1 MTLPSGACCFLAAV
15 MVAMT
20 QVVADLHILQ
30 WNPHWQCFV
39 WNQHDCRKEAIS
51 ELTRMLESMDVD
63 FANIIE
69 FDDAHSLPVPSAWKS
84 LQAECG
90 PDRVALLYNQQRWR
104 PSRTDGTLQVGC
116 MDYRDRPFIVQA
128 FEALPPS
135 NGSSAGSRRPRLPRV
150 IVIGAHFP
158 HSDGPGTMLEGSQVE
173 GLRDALASVIAKAG
187 TTKVV
192 LVADT
197 NEHFTTSSLA
207 ISQYLAFPAGPVLST
222 SLEQTCCFDNGFPKR
237 DPFDRII
244 ANFGHS
250 METDVLIE
258 EPLPLWARQVSPSS
272 SKKAAFHKPIRG
284 TLTWPK
290 PTDGEPTTTAE
301 PPSASGSTSS
311 SPQLTTTVATTYTAT
326 VWGVPSTSATW
337 RRTTALRATVPSD
350 TTAPS
355 SSSPSTSV
363 RPSTSSSLT
372 STRPAVTTVSASPST
387 RSTGGAHHADIPMTT
402 TTSTTST
409 VTATFSDHSEA
420 ATSAEQKTSSEW
432 RLAWWWLTFGGT
444 ATACTVLLVRLSRRC
459 WRRRRKRAKVQLDDR
474 DVEAAGGAR
483 EVNSTEVRSA
493 DSTNVF

>member
-1 MTLPSGACCFLAAV
+1 MTLPSGACRFLAAV
-15 MVAMT
+15 LVAMT

-69 FDDAHSLPVPSAWKS
+69 FDDAHSLPVPSAWRS

-90 PDRVALLYNQQRWR
+90 PDRVALLYNQRRWR
-104 PSRTDGTLQVGC
+104 PSSTDGTLQVGC

-128 FEALPPS
+128 FEAVPLS
-135 NGSSAGSRRPRLPRV
+135 NGSGAGSRRPRLPRV

-158 HSDGPGTMLEGSQVE
+158 HSDGPGTMLEGSQVQ
-173 GLRDALASVIAKAG
+173 GLRDALASVIVKAE

-197 NEHFTTSSLA
+197 NEHYTTSSLA
-207 ISQYLAFPAGPVLST
+207 ISQYLAFPTGPVLST

-237 DPFDRII
+237 DTFDRII

-284 TLTWPK
+284 TLTLPK
-290 PTDGEPTTTAE
+290 PTDGEPTE
-301 PPSASGSTSS
+301 PPSAPGSASTDTTTFTATVPTDTTATSS
-311 SPQLTTTVATTYTAT
+311 SSPVA
-326 VWGVPSTSATW
+326 SATP
-337 RRTTALRATVPSD
+337 RRTTTSRATVPTG
-350 TTAPS
+350 TTASS
-355 SSSPSTSV
+355 SSSPST
-363 RPSTSSSLT
+363 R
-372 STRPAVTTVSASPST
+372 
-387 RSTGGAHHADIPMTT
+387 AHHADIPMTT

-409 VTATFSDHSEA
+409 VSNHTEA
-420 ATSAEQKTSSEW
+420 ATSSEQKTSSEW
-432 RLAWWWLTFGGT
+432 WLAWWWLTLGAI

-459 WRRRRKRAKVQLDDR
+459 WRQRRKQAKVQLDDG